1 VELQQ
6 NKQHIAIVVDEF
18 GGTVGL
24 VTMEDILEEI
34 VGDIWDE
41 HDTIVHEIEPLGDG
55 AYRVAGSSRVEDLF
69 DYLGKK
75 QQFTVTTVNGWV
87 MELLGKIPVDGDTV
101 QTEDMDIT
109 VETTNGRRAESVY
122 IKLK

>member
-1 VELQQ
+1 
-6 NKQHIAIVVDEF
+6 
-18 GGTVGL
+18 
-24 VTMEDILEEI
+24 M
-34 VGDIWDE
+34 
-41 HDTIVHEIEPLGDG
+41 
-55 AYRVAGSSRVEDLF
+55 
-69 DYLGKK
+69 
-75 QQFTVTTVNGWV
+75 